1 VAVNATAGALLY
13 IGTEG
18 FVPSPDND
26 VSAYEADTYT
36 LIGEVES
43 IGEYGD
49 EANNI
54 EFLSI
59 GDARVRNIKGA
70 RNAGAI
76 SITCGNDTTDAGQ
89 VAMKAAVDSNL
100 NYPIKV
106 VYDDKATSGGA
117 GSIDYFRAL
126 VMSRRVNPAGADDIT
141 RITFNLGINTQLTSV
156 VAT

>member
-1 VAVNATAGALLY
+1 M
-13 IGTEG
+13 
-18 FVPSPDND
+18 
-26 VSAYEADTYT
+26 
-36 LIGEVES
+36 EVET

-70 RNAGAI
+70 RNAGTI

-106 VYDDKATSGGA
+106 VYDDKATALGA
-117 GSIDYFRAL
+117 GSKDYFRAL

-156 VAT
+156 AAT